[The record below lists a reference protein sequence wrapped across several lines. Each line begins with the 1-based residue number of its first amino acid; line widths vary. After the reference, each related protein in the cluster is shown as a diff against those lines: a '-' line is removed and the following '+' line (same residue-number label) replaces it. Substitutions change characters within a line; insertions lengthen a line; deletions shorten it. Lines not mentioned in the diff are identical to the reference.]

1 MQVVSNYA
9 KHSTIRK
16 TVQRTHEGLRVY
28 LELTQDII
36 VLGLCLMLFVGML
49 IKLAHLASLMW
60 QGTDFSALI
69 GDVLFVLVLIELF
82 RLLLIYLEEH
92 RISVSTMVEVGIVS
106 TLREII
112 LKGPMEADWRQLL
125 VLCVFIL
132 TLGAVLRYSGIQATM
147 RGDDGERGDL
157 GP

>member
-9 KHSTIRK
+9 KHSTIPK
-16 TVQRTHEGLRVY
+16 TVQRTHEGLRTY
-28 LELTQDII
+28 LEFTQDII

-49 IKLAHLASLMW
+49 IKLVHLGTLMW

-147 RGDDGERGDL
+147 RGDDGERGEL